1 MFSMR
6 LRKVKTFGHHLSHHC
21 VFLACLLLF
30 CSVAVAQVVSGDILG
45 TITDPSG
52 AAVTRA
58 RIVVTNNGTHET
70 HAVTSGASGEYI
82 LTGLPSGFY
91 SITVTAANFKT
102 FVVKNAKLDAG
113 SRLRQD
119 FGMSLGETSQTVN
132 VAGETPALVTDTATL
147 SGFMGEQRVEDLP
160 LNGRNF
166 FQLADL
172 AAGANEGPAAL
183 PLASGTRP
191 DDRRQW
197 ASVSAFGQSDTL
209 NNIMVDGLDNNEK
222 SIGSTGIRPAVE
234 AIAEFQVQ
242 TNNYPAEV
250 GKTPG
255 AVVNVITKSGTN
267 TFHGAAYEFVRN
279 SEFDAVNFFTQPG
292 ANAEYRQNQFGAAI
306 GGPIR
311 KNKTFFFADYDGLR
325 IVQAV
330 AYLSTVPTLFEQKNP
345 GNLSDIGGPV
355 LAATQLNPI
364 ALKYFALYPAPNL
377 PGTSLNYASSP
388 NRTQTSNVF
397 DTRVDQNFSD
407 QDHFTVRYSF
417 NKVFTRTPDS
427 FPVVNG
433 IEPGGSTASYPGTSP
448 DQAQQLLIAHT
459 HTWGSNKVIELRAG
473 YTRINNAS
481 YPVDYG
487 QNIGNQFGIVGSN
500 YNASTACLPSVS
512 ITNYTGFGNCGA
524 LPLIDLDNIFQ
535 YTGSLSQTVG
545 KHTIKYGVELLRR
558 RVYNFQNGAG
568 PGSFSFTALPGIA
581 GVSAAALPLGEL
593 LREERLIQ
601 CLAACLL
608 SAYYF
613 ERWEPSGYVQDSW
626 RVKPWLTMNLGL
638 RYDLFTPYTDA
649 SGNQQFSCF
658 DVASAQ
664 TLIAKQNGVSA
675 TCNVKTDYAN
685 LSPRFGFAAN
695 LGHDTVLR
703 GGYSLVYFNDQTGPL
718 YPFLN
723 PPLYAT
729 YSPNVQTVGLSTP
742 LPLPTNTSV
751 MASRYGMAPDFKNSR
766 VNQVNLTLE
775 HSFKGTVVSVA
786 YVGEFARNMR
796 IVPNI
801 NLASPQPAPL
811 NSYVTLR
818 PYYNLLPNVTG
829 IYIVSSFGA
838 TNYDGMLTT
847 IEHRLS
853 HGLSLNANYTWS
865 HSTGDFQSYSTG
877 GSYYSAIPSQ
887 YGKLEW
893 GNSDL
898 DVRQR
903 FSMLLNYAVPFAQ
916 NKTGWQGRALSGWHV
931 NAIAVYQTGSPF
943 SVLNNSPLSNT
954 GVSSDRPNVIANPN
968 LSHPTISQWFNT
980 AAFAPQ
986 AIGTIGSEGRNILTG
1001 PPYRHFDLSLFKD
1014 FKIQERYTLQA
1025 RFEAYNITNTPNF
1038 SNPGATLG
1046 TSTFGVISSTRGA
1059 STPRDLQ
1066 FALRFSF

>member
-1 MFSMR
+1 MR
-6 LRKVKTFGHHLSHHC
+6 SRKIETSKYQPLSCCC
-21 VFLACLLLF
+21 VCVLLVLLF
-30 CSVAVAQVVSGDILG
+30 CSVGLAQVVTGDFLG

-52 AAVTRA
+52 AAVVNA
-58 RIVVTNNGTHET
+58 KIVVTNTGTHET
-70 HAVTSGASGEYI
+70 HALESGKSGEY
-82 LTGLPSGFY
+82 TVTAMPSGYY
-91 SITVTAANFKT
+91 SITVTSNGFKT
-102 FVVKNAKLDAG
+102 AVVKDLKLDAG

-119 FGMSLGETSQTVN
+119 FTMALGENNQTVQ
-132 VAGETPALVTDTATL
+132 VVGETPALVTDTATL
-147 SGFMGEQRVEDLP
+147 SGFVGEQRVEDLP

-234 AIAEFQVQ
+234 SIAEFQVQ

-267 TFHGAAYEFVRN
+267 NFHGAAYEFVRN
-279 SEFDAVNFFTQPG
+279 SEFDAVNFFTRPG
-292 ANAEYRQNQFGAAI
+292 ANAEYRQNQFGGAF

-311 KNKTFFFADYDGLR
+311 RNKTFFFGDYDGLR
-325 IVQAV
+325 IVQAL
-330 AYLSTVPTLFEQKNP
+330 AYVSTVPTLFEQKNP

-355 LAATQLNPI
+355 LPASQLNPI

-388 NRTQTSNVF
+388 NRTQNSDVF
-397 DTRVDQNFSD
+397 DIRVDNNFSD
-407 QDHFTVRYSF
+407 RDRSTVRYSF
-417 NKVFTRTPDS
+417 NKVYTTTPDS
-427 FPVVNG
+427 FPAVNG
-433 IEPGGSTASYPGTSP
+433 IQPGGSTASYPGTAP
-448 DQAQQLLIAHT
+448 DQAQQILLAHT
-459 HTWGSNKVIELRAG
+459 HTWGTNKVIELRAG

-487 QNIGNQFGIVGSN
+487 QDLGTQFGIVGAN

-535 YTGSLSQTVG
+535 FGGSLSQTIG
-545 KHTIKYGVELLRR
+545 KHTLKYGAELLRR

-568 PGSFSFTALPGIA
+568 PGSFTFNALPAIA
-581 GVSAAALPLGEL
+581 GVSAAALPLANFFEGNAYSVS
-593 LREERLIQ
+593 RSV
-601 CLAACLL
+601 LL

-613 ERWEPSGYVQDSW
+613 ERWEPSAYVQDSW
-626 RVKPWLTMNLGL
+626 RVKRWLTLNMGL
-638 RYDLFTPYTDA
+638 RYDVFTPYTDA

-658 DVASAQ
+658 DVVTAQ
-664 TLIAKQNGVSA
+664 TLIAGQNGVSA
-675 TCNVKTDYAN
+675 TCNVKTDFAN
-685 LSPRFGFAAN
+685 LAPRFGFAAN

-703 GGYSLVYFNDQTGPL
+703 GGYGLVYFNDQTGPL

-775 HSFKGTVVSVA
+775 HAFKGTVVRMA
-786 YVGEFARNMR
+786 YVGEFSRNLR
-796 IVPNI
+796 VVPNI
-801 NLASPQPAPL
+801 NLAPPQPPPL
-811 NSYVTLR
+811 NSYATLR
-818 PYYNLLPNVTG
+818 PYYNLLPSVTG

-847 IEHRLS
+847 VEHRLS
-853 HGLSLNANYTWS
+853 HGLSLSGSYTWS

-893 GNSDL
+893 GNTDL

-903 FSMLLNYAVPFAQ
+903 FSMMLNYALPFGH
-916 NKTGWQGRALSGWHV
+916 NLTGWQARAASGWHF

-943 SVLNNSPLSNT
+943 SVLNSSPLSNT
-954 GVSSDRPNVIANPN
+954 GVSSDRPNVIADPNISNPAIT
-968 LSHPTISQWFNT
+968 HWFNT

-1001 PPYRHFDLSLFKD
+1001 PPFRHFDCSIFKD

-1025 RFEAYNITNTPNF
+1025 RFEAYNLTNTPNF
-1038 SNPGATLG
+1038 ANPGATLG
-1046 TSTFGVISSTRGA
+1046 TSTLGVISSTRGA

-1066 FALRFSF
+1066 FAMRFSF

>member
-1 MFSMR
+1 MPNA
-6 LRKVKTFGHHLSHHC
+6 K
-21 VFLACLLLF
+21 
-30 CSVAVAQVVSGDILG
+30 
-45 TITDPSG
+45 
-52 AAVTRA
+52 
-58 RIVVTNNGTHET
+58 IVISNTGTHET
-70 HAVTSGASGEYI
+70 HTVQSGNSGEYI
-82 LTGLPSGFY
+82 LPALPSGYY
-91 SITVTAANFKT
+91 SITVTASNFKT
-102 FVVKNAKLDAG
+102 AVVKDVKLDAG

-119 FGMSLGETSQTVN
+119 FNMALGESSQTVQ
-132 VAGETPALVTDTATL
+132 VSGETPALVTDTATL
-147 SGFMGEQRVEDLP
+147 SGFMGQQRVEDLP
-160 LNGRNF
+160 LDGRNF

-172 AAGANEGPAAL
+172 APGANEGPAAL

-197 ASVSAFGQSDTL
+197 ASVSAFAQSDTL

-242 TNNYPAEV
+242 TNVYPAEV

-267 TFHGAAYEFVRN
+267 DFHGALYEFVRN
-279 SEFDAVNFFTQPG
+279 SEFDAVNFFTRPG
-292 ANAEYRQNQFGAAI
+292 ANAEYRQNQFGGAL

-311 KNKTFFFADYDGLR
+311 KNKTFFFVDYDGLR
-325 IVQAV
+325 VVQAV
-330 AYLSTVPTLFEQKNP
+330 AYVSTVPTLFEEKNP
-345 GNLSDIGGPV
+345 GNLTDIGGPV
-355 LAATQLNPI
+355 LPTSQLNPI

-388 NRTQTSNVF
+388 NRTQTSDVF

-407 QDHFTVRYSF
+407 SDRFAVRYSF
-417 NKVFTRTPDS
+417 NKVYTTTPDS
-427 FPVVNG
+427 FPEING
-433 IEPGGSTASYPGTSP
+433 IQPGGSTASYPGTAP
-448 DQAQQLLIAHT
+448 DQAQQVLLSHT
-459 HTWGSNKVIELRAG
+459 HMWGPNKVIELRAG
-473 YTRINNAS
+473 YTRINNTS

-487 QNIGNQFGIVGSN
+487 QNLGTQFGIVGAN
-500 YNASTACLPSVS
+500 YNASTACLPGIS
-512 ITNYTGFGNCGA
+512 ITNYTGFGNCGS
-524 LPLIDLDNIFQ
+524 LPIIDLDNIFQ
-535 YTGSLSQTVG
+535 FAGSLSQTVG
-545 KHTIKYGVELLRR
+545 KHTIKYGAELLRR

-568 PGSFSFTALPGIA
+568 PGSFSFTTLPGVT
-581 GVSAAALPLGEL
+581 GVAAAAVPLVNFFEGDAYSVS
-593 LREERLIQ
+593 RSV
-601 CLAACLL
+601 LL

-613 ERWEPSGYVQDSW
+613 ERWEPSAYVQDSW
-626 RVKPWLTMNLGL
+626 RAKRWLTLNLGL
-638 RYDLFTPYTDA
+638 RYDVFTPYTDA

-658 DVASAQ
+658 DVVTAQ
-664 TLIAKQNGVSA
+664 TLVAKQNGVSA
-675 TCNVKTDYAN
+675 TCNVKTDFAN
-685 LSPRFGFAAN
+685 LAPRFGFAAN
-695 LGHDTVLR
+695 LGHDTVVR
-703 GGYSLVYFNDQTGPL
+703 GGYGLVYFNDQTGPL

-729 YSPNVQTVGLSTP
+729 YSPNVETVGLSTP

-766 VNQVNLTLE
+766 VNQINVTLE

-786 YVGEFARNMR
+786 YVGEFARNLR

-801 NLASPQPAPL
+801 NLAPPQPAPL

-847 IEHRLS
+847 VEHRLS
-853 HGLSLNANYTWS
+853 HGLSLNGSYTWS

-893 GNSDL
+893 GNTDL

-903 FSMLLNYAVPFAQ
+903 FALMLNYVLPFGQ
-916 NKTGWQGRALSGWHV
+916 NLTGWQGGAAKGWHF
-931 NAIAVYQTGSPF
+931 NAIEVYQTGSYF
-943 SVLNNSPLSNT
+943 SVLNTSPLSNT

-968 LSHPTISQWFNT
+968 ISNPTITQWFNT

-986 AIGTIGSEGRNILTG
+986 TIGTIGSEGRNILIG
-1001 PPYRHFDLSLFKD
+1001 PPFRHLDCSIFKD
-1014 FKIQERYTLQA
+1014 FKIQERFTLQA
-1025 RFEAYNITNTPNF
+1025 RFEAYNLTNTPNF
-1038 SNPGATLG
+1038 ANPGATLG

-1059 STPRDLQ
+1059 STARNLQ

>member
-1 MFSMR
+1 MR
-6 LRKVKTFGHHLSHHC
+6 SRFVATSSRLAF
-21 VFLACLLLF
+21 FLLCSS
-30 CSVAVAQVVSGDILG
+30 SVAVAQVVTGDILG
-45 TITDPSG
+45 SVTDPSG
-52 AAVTRA
+52 AAVVNA
-58 RIVVTNNGTHET
+58 NVVATNNGTHEKHT
-70 HAVTSGASGEYI
+70 TVSGGSGEYVF
-82 LTGLPSGFY
+82 TAMASGYYSVSVTASGFK
-91 SITVTAANFKT
+91 TA
-102 FVVKNAKLDAG
+102 VVKDLKLDAG
-113 SRLRQD
+113 SRLRQN
-119 FGMSLGETSQTVN
+119 FSMVLGENNQTVT

-147 SGFMGEQRVEDLP
+147 SGFVGEKRVEDLP

-172 AAGANEGPAAL
+172 QAGATEGPAAL

-267 TFHGAAYEFVRN
+267 DLHGALYEFVRN
-279 SEFDAVNFFTQPG
+279 SEFDAVNFFTAPG
-292 ANAEYRQNQFGAAI
+292 ANAEYRQNQFGGAL

-311 KNKTFFFADYDGLR
+311 KNKTFFFLDYDGLR

-330 AYLSTVPTLFEQKNP
+330 AYVSTVPTLFEEQHP

-355 LAATQLNPI
+355 LATSQLNPI
-364 ALKYFALYPAPNL
+364 ALKYFALYPAPNR

-388 NRTQTSNVF
+388 NRTQNSDVF
-397 DTRVDQNFSD
+397 DTRIDHNFSD
-407 QDHFTVRYSF
+407 QDHLTGRYSF
-417 NKVFTRTPDS
+417 NRVYTVTPDS

-433 IEPGGSTASYPGTSP
+433 IQPGGSTASYPGTAP
-448 DQAQQLLIAHT
+448 DQAQQVLLAYT
-459 HTWGSNKVIELRAG
+459 HVWGANKVLETRAG
-473 YTRINNAS
+473 YTRINNTS

-487 QNIGNQFGIVGSN
+487 QNLGTQFGIVGAN

-524 LPLIDLDNIFQ
+524 LPLIDLDNVFQ
-535 YTGSLSQTVG
+535 YEGSLSQTIG
-545 KHTIKYGVELLRR
+545 KHTLKYGAQLLRR

-568 PGSFSFTALPGIA
+568 PGSFSFTTLPALN
-581 GVSAAALPLGEL
+581 GVTTAALPLVNFFEGTAYSVS
-593 LREERLIQ
+593 RSV
-601 CLAACLL
+601 LL

-613 ERWEPSGYVQDSW
+613 ERWEPSFYVQDSW
-626 RVKPWLTMNLGL
+626 RVKPWLTLNMGL

-658 DVASAQ
+658 DVVTAQ
-664 TLIAKQNGVSA
+664 TLIAGQNGVSA
-675 TCNVKTDYAN
+675 SCNVKTDYAN
-685 LSPRFGFAAN
+685 LAPRFGFAAN

-729 YSPNVQTVGLSTP
+729 YSPNVQTVGLSDP
-742 LPLPTNTSV
+742 IPLPTNTSV

-766 VNQVNLTLE
+766 NNEVNLTLE

-786 YVGEFARNMR
+786 YVGEFARNLR

-801 NLASPQPAPL
+801 NLAAPQPPPL
-811 NSYVTLR
+811 NSYATLR
-818 PYYNLLPNVTG
+818 PYYNVLPNVTG

-847 IEHRLS
+847 VEHRLS
-853 HGLSLNANYTWS
+853 HGLTFTASYTWS

-893 GNSDL
+893 GNTDL

-903 FSMLLNYAVPFAQ
+903 FALLLNYELPFGEGL
-916 NKTGWQGRALSGWHV
+916 NGWQKRVVGGWHF
-931 NAIAVYQTGSPF
+931 NAIEVYQTGSPF
-943 SVLNNSPLSNT
+943 SVLNTSPLSNT
-954 GVSSDRPNVIANPN
+954 GVSSDRPNVIGNPN
-968 LSHPTISQWFNT
+968 ISNPTITHWFNT
-980 AAFAPQ
+980 AAFAAQ

-1001 PPYRHFDLSLFKD
+1001 PPFRHFDCSIFKD
-1014 FKIQERYTLQA
+1014 FKIRDRYTLQA
-1025 RFEAYNITNTPNF
+1025 RFEAYNLTNTPNF
-1038 SNPGATLG
+1038 ANPGATLG